1 MDRYFTSVS
10 VAKWALDEQSI
21 SIIRTMRHNR
31 NGISKDLKRP
41 DLKRKRRKISC
52 VSLFRR
58 WFNNACILCQQEK
71 EWKKNIELL
80 AMIPDVRGTQHCFV
94 VAGKKQRLHQP
105 GYYQN
110 IYHYMCRILYSM
122 LLIPSKRFYI

>member
-21 SIIRTMRHNR
+21 SIIRTMRHDR

-58 WFNNACILCQQEK
+58 WLIMLVSYAN
-71 EWKKNIELL
+71 KKKS
-80 AMIPDVRGTQHCFV
+80 
-94 VAGKKQRLHQP
+94 GK
-105 GYYQN
+105 
-110 IYHYMCRILYSM
+110 RI
-122 LLIPSKRFYI
+122 